1 MQNEVVQRNM
11 EKAIHYLK
19 RASDLNVTLA
29 QKGLGYIYYHAYYVT
44 RDINKAIHY
53 FLLAV
58 KKEEPMS
65 QIYLGKIYFYGDNIP
80 RDLKKGLLYIE
91 LAAKNKSREAQ
102 LFHGH
107 IYLEG
112 KYVDRDILKPF
123 NLYKEVSSFYNN
135 FAKNNLGVIYK
146 HGHKE
151 INKNIPLSK
160 EYFMGAIKQMN
171 DPVSMY
177 NLANIWLDEA
187 EPDDDCQNSLEV
199 LVRSTSQR
207 LLCLVLMR

>member
-65 QIYLGKIYFYGDNIP
+65 QIYLGKIYFYGDNVP
-80 RDLKKGLLYIE
+80 RDLKKRT
-91 LAAKNKSREAQ
+91 AV
-102 LFHGH
+102 H
-107 IYLEG
+107 
-112 KYVDRDILKPF
+112 
-123 NLYKEVSSFYNN
+123 
-135 FAKNNLGVIYK
+135 
-146 HGHKE
+146 
-151 INKNIPLSK
+151 
-160 EYFMGAIKQMN
+160 
-171 DPVSMY
+171 
-177 NLANIWLDEA
+177 
-187 EPDDDCQNSLEV
+187 
-199 LVRSTSQR
+199 
-207 LLCLVLMR
+207 